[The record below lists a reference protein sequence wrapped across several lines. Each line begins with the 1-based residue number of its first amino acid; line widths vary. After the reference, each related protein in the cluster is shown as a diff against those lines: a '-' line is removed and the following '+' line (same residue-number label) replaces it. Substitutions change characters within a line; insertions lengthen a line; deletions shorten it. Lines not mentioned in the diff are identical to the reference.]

1 MSTLA
6 RALLCTAALEI
17 AGCSTVLSK
26 GNNGWGAPYS
36 GTECAAETMGG
47 ILESPLFLILLPFAI
62 IDLPLSFV
70 ADTLV
75 LPGDLWARKSE
86 RNVNCHFFHI

>member
-1 MSTLA
+1 MSRLA
-6 RALLCTAALEI
+6 RALLCAAALPI

-26 GNNGWGAPYS
+26 GNNAWGSPYS
-36 GTECAAETMGG
+36 GTECAAETIGN
-47 ILESPLFLILLPFAI
+47 LFESPLFLILLPFAI

-75 LPGDLWARKSE
+75 LPKDLWDRKSD
-86 RNVNCHFFHI
+86 RRVNCQFFHI